1 MARSVVWSR
10 GRFLDPE
17 TANDMLDHV
26 SEFLDNLETLT
37 QQHVPQGY
45 SAPLV
50 RGSSGRPRF
59 SITEEQLRFLIEY
72 NFSTKQMADILCV
85 SRRTVKRR
93 LREFSISLRDRYT
106 DLSDSDLDNRVRE
119 VVGGNDELG
128 AESVWARLAGQGI
141 VVQRHRVRQSLIRA
155 NPVGAAQRVTTRRLH
170 RRVYQV
176 AGPNSLWHLDGNHKL
191 IRWRIVIHGGIDG
204 YSRLVVFLK
213 ASSNNRSDTVF
224 HSFVEAIGQ
233 YGLPSRVRCDN
244 GGENNAVCL
253 FMNVFRGFT
262 RGSALRGRST
272 HNQRIERLWRDVW
285 RGISNT
291 YYALFMLL
299 ESEGI
304 RGILGADEEPV
315 ADVNIPPAS
324 EEVTPQDFQ
333 TIFNWP
339 ESVEIPANHFN
350 IQGGV
355 MEQLV
360 QQVNPLGGR
369 PDDLGTDLL
378 EQVINF
384 LGNIPQRI

>member
-1 MARSVVWSR
+1 MEKYYGLEMVAETCLFANILLNLLLCVQQNKGIDAHDDKTVQLASSNHNEDLNLVILRMQTMARSVVWSR
-10 GRFLDPE
+10 GRMLDPE
-17 TANDMLDHV
+17 TANEMLDQV
-26 SEFLDNLETLT
+26 SEFLDHLESLT

-72 NFSTKQMADILCV
+72 NFSTRQMAEILCV

-93 LREFSISLRDRYT
+93 LREYRISLRDRYT

-119 VVGGNDELG
+119 LVGGNDELG

-141 VVQRHRVRQSLIRA
+141 VVQRHRVRQSLIRT
-155 NPVGAAQRVTTRRLH
+155 NPVGATQRVTTRRLH
-170 RRVYQV
+170 RRVFQV
-176 AGPNSLWHLDGNHKL
+176 AGPNSLWHLDGNNKL

-224 HSFVEAIGQ
+224 QSFVEAIDQ

-272 HNQRIERLWRDVW
+272 HNQRIE
-285 RGISNT
+285 G
-291 YYALFMLL
+291 M
-299 ESEGI
+299 
-304 RGILGADEEPV
+304 
-315 ADVNIPPAS
+315 
-324 EEVTPQDFQ
+324 
-333 TIFNWP
+333 
-339 ESVEIPANHFN
+339 
-350 IQGGV
+350 
-355 MEQLV
+355 
-360 QQVNPLGGR
+360 LGGR
-369 PDDLGTDLL
+369 LVRHLQYLL
-378 EQVINF
+378 CLIHAF
-384 LGNIPQRI
+384 GK